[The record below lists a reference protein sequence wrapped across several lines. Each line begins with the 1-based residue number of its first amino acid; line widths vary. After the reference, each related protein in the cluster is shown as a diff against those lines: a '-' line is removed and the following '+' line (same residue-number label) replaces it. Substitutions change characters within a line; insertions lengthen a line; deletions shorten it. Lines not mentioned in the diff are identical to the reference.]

1 MAYDPPS
8 IVAVSIILP
17 LLAVAAVCL
26 RFLCRLRLQPTYIGI
41 DDWLVLG
48 AVIFS
53 LADGAN
59 LAAGESYQEP
69 PKAKFWG

>member
-8 IVAVSIILP
+8 IIAVSIVLP
-17 LLAVAAVCL
+17 LLALVAVCL
-26 RFLCRLRLQPTYIGI
+26 RFLVRQRVQPTYIGI

-48 AVIFS
+48 AVVFS

-59 LAAGESYQEP
+59 LAAGEQSSLVFEDL
-69 PKAKFWG
+69 K